1 MKNKLLATFEIDAT
15 LRDRFRFG
23 ELPREWQG
31 KYPDIF
37 DDDDLR
43 LALSQPNNHFYEWA
57 GAIHFYEKQGYL
69 SLLEKYQFKNHK
81 RKLSILK
88 RLEFDNLQKALEYQR
103 LKKSMQVPDLL
114 VYKPDFSDWFFCEVK
129 GGADRLRKVQESH
142 FEILSAL
149 SGKPIYLIKI
159 SPIRNQK
166 LP

>member
-1 MKNKLLATFEIDAT
+1 MEIQLLATFEIDAT
-15 LRDRFRFG
+15 LRDRFRLG
-23 ELPREWQG
+23 ELSREWQT

-57 GAIHFYEKQGYL
+57 AAIHLCEKQGYL

-88 RLEFDNLQKALEYQR
+88 KLEFDDLQKALEYQR
-103 LKKSMQVPDLL
+103 LKKSMQAPDLL

-129 GGADRLRKVQESH
+129 GGADRLREVQKSH

-159 SPIRNQK
+159 NPTKS
-166 LP
+166 